1 MNGINYENNRLLKEI
16 TNTFEL
22 ILLDYIKL
30 KDIDFVEDFDNGY
43 VEKMTLHYSME
54 DKLKVL
60 TDLVNDFLK
69 PKYGKVQVLLVD
81 ERDLCVAKKHFFV
94 KVDEFKISVLKDC
107 FECVLIDYGLGGTCY
122 VWHDYLI
129 CLPL

>member
-43 VEKMTLHYSME
+43 VEKMNLHYSMDE
-54 DKLKVL
+54 KLKVL
-60 TDLVNDFLK
+60 TGLVNDFLN
-69 PKYGKVQVLLVD
+69 PRHGEVRVFLTDEYDFVVD
-81 ERDLCVAKKHFFV
+81 KKHIFV
-94 KVDEFKISVLKDC
+94 EVDKFKINVLKKC
-107 FECVLIDYGLGGTCY
+107 FEKVLFNYSLGGTCY
-122 VWHDYLI
+122 VWHNHLI